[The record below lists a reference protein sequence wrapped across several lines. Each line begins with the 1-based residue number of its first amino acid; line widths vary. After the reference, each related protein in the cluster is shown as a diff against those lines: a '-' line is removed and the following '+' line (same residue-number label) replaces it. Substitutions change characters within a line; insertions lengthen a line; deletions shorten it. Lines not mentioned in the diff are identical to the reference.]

1 MVRRGLTVVLAGALA
16 ASPLASGSAKAES
29 IVEAVEA
36 ALSYHPQV
44 FRDQALSVAAEHT
57 VEEAYSDFLP
67 SVDLDASTGY
77 EATNSPTTRGA
88 NGGWVDKFRS
98 DASISL
104 TQLLFDFHETSN
116 RVASAESELEA
127 SNADLQATSERIA
140 RIATD
145 LYLRVLGTRERLALA
160 DQNVLDLSDIF
171 DLIRGRAEAGRAAE
185 ADLDQAISRVALA
198 RADQAA
204 RQGEA
209 RQAASRYIENVGR
222 MPGSLQRPAEPDYPE
237 ATDLDAALAMAM
249 DRNPIAHSTAA
260 LWDARKA
267 DIEVERASYFPRV
280 DLEASGRTGENLDG
294 IDGGDS
300 DLRFLVRLTWN
311 IFNGFGDLAR
321 TRAATQE
328 ANAASRTDAEA
339 RRAIR
344 EAVRIAFRD
353 LQTAKDRFP
362 ELQADAD
369 ASARTFA
376 AYRQQYDVG
385 QRSLL
390 DLLDARDELFDA
402 QEAEVTGF
410 YDVLQAHYD
419 LLFSMGVLMESLGI
433 VVFQDEEQYREH
445 RDGETADAGGS
456 LGGTPNGEKATG
468 VAFRNVGLT
477 ASEMDWN
484 HEVALPGAMEF
495 GSWFD
500 NEGQSYASRSAT
512 QDTVGDAGVANTGQD
527 VRAATRLFRREFV
540 GIEVE
545 IVPAMDALPER
556 EIAVLPSMPL
566 GGLDDVAGAGFLVVD
581 FEDLAA
587 AVEASPPTQP
597 SARQT
602 NTPVEV
608 QGDAQA
614 ADAQVNVGEVED
626 GDSGAV
632 LLEEAALD
640 VFDPV
645 LEELAALPQGAP
657 AVEGR
662 FVGPNR

>member
-1 MVRRGLTVVLAGALA
+1 MVRRGLTVALAGALA
-16 ASPLASGSAKAES
+16 ASPLAAGSATAES
-29 IVEAVEA
+29 IVETVEA
-36 ALSYHPQV
+36 ALGYHPQV

-67 SVDLDASTGY
+67 SIDIDASTGY
-77 EATNSPTTRGA
+77 EATSSPTTRGA
-88 NGGWVDKFRS
+88 GRGWVDKVRS

-160 DQNVLDLSDIF
+160 DRNVEDLSEIF

-209 RQAASRYIENVGR
+209 RQAASRFIENVGH
-222 MPGSLQRPAEPDYPE
+222 MPGSLRRPAVPDYPE

-260 LWDARKA
+260 LWEARKS
-267 DIEVERASYFPRV
+267 DIEVERASFFPRV
-280 DLEASGRTGENLDG
+280 DLEASGRTGNNLDG
-294 IDGGDS
+294 IEGGDS
-300 DLRFLVRLTWN
+300 DIRFLVRLTWN
-311 IFNGFGDLAR
+311 IFNGFGDLAS

-328 ANAASRTDAEA
+328 ANAASRIDAEA

-353 LQTAKDRFP
+353 LETAQERLP

-369 ASARTFA
+369 ASARTFE

-419 LLFSMGVLMESLGI
+419 LLFSMGILLESLGV
-433 VVFQDEEQYREH
+433 VVFQDEDQYRE
-445 RDGETADAGGS
+445 RWGEESADAGENALES
-456 LGGTPNGEKATG
+456 TLAVHNA
-468 VAFRNVGLT
+468 GLT
-477 ASEMDWN
+477 ASEIDWS
-484 HEVALPGAMEF
+484 HEVALPGAADF
-495 GSWFD
+495 GAWLGTD
-500 NEGQSYASRSAT
+500 GQSYGPRGGGAE
-512 QDTVGDAGVANTGQD
+512 TVALPAAVAAPAAGAAQEA
-527 VRAATRLFRREFV
+527 RAAARAFRREFV

-545 IVPAMDALPER
+545 IVPAMHALPEQ

-566 GGLDDVAGAGFLVVD
+566 GALDSFAGSGFLVVD
-581 FEDLAA
+581 IDDGAPVA
-587 AVEASPPTQP
+587 DTPSQAEATELP
-597 SARQT
+597 
-602 NTPVEV
+602 
-608 QGDAQA
+608 GDAQA
-614 ADAQVNVGEVED
+614 DALGVREDDGED
-626 GDSGAV
+626 GGTGF
-632 LLEEAALD
+632 LEEAVLD
-640 VFDPV
+640 IFDPV
-645 LEELAALPQGAP
+645 LEELAALPKGAP

-662 FVGPNR
+662 FVGPDR

>member
-1 MVRRGLTVVLAGALA
+1 VRRGLTIALAGALA
-16 ASPLASGSAKAES
+16 AGPLAAGSATAES

-44 FRDQALSVAAEHT
+44 YRDQALSVAAEHS

-88 NGGWVDKFRS
+88 GSGWVDFVRS

-104 TQLLFDFHETSN
+104 TQLIFDFHETSN
-116 RVASAESELEA
+116 RVSSAESELEA

-160 DQNVLDLSDIF
+160 DQNVKDLSEVF

-185 ADLDQAISRVALA
+185 ADLDQAVSRVALA

-209 RQAASRYIENVGR
+209 RQAASRFIENVGHV
-222 MPGSLQRPAEPDYPE
+222 PGTLRRPDIPDYPE
-237 ATDLDAALAMAM
+237 ASDLDAALAVAM
-249 DRNPIAHSTAA
+249 DRNPISHATAA

-267 DIEVERASYFPRV
+267 DVEVERASYFPRV
-280 DLEASGRTGENLDG
+280 DLEASGRAGDNLDG
-294 IDGGDS
+294 IQGGDS
-300 DLRFLVRLTWN
+300 DIRFLVRLTWN
-311 IFNGFGDLAR
+311 IFNGFGDLAS

-353 LQTAKDRFP
+353 LETAKERLP
-362 ELQADAD
+362 ELQADAE

-419 LLFSMGVLMESLGI
+419 LLFSMGILMESLGI

-445 RDGETADAGGS
+445 RGDETADASG
-456 LGGTPNGEKATG
+456 G
-468 VAFRNVGLT
+468 VAADGEALHNAGLH
-477 ASEMDWN
+477 AAEIDWN
-484 HEVALPGAMEF
+484 HEVMLPGALEF
-495 GSWFD
+495 GSWLGG
-500 NEGQSYASRSAT
+500 ESQSYAGQSRNAQGTAGAQSASAAA
-512 QDTVGDAGVANTGQD
+512 VGSRGIGSRPGRESGADHIPAQFRWDRGGDRAGHG
-527 VRAATRLFRREFV
+527 RA
-540 GIEVE
+540 
-545 IVPAMDALPER
+545 
-556 EIAVLPSMPL
+556 
-566 GGLDDVAGAGFLVVD
+566 AGAGDRRFAEHATGRLGRDCQRWFLGRR
-581 FEDLAA
+581 FRR
-587 AVEASPPTQP
+587 
-597 SARQT
+597 AR
-602 NTPVEV
+602 
-608 QGDAQA
+608 GD
-614 ADAQVNVGEVED
+614 VRGERDE
-626 GDSGAV
+626 
-632 LLEEAALD
+632 
-640 VFDPV
+640 
-645 LEELAALPQGAP
+645 
-657 AVEGR
+657 R
-662 FVGPNR
+662 